1 MIIET
6 IRAVLLDDAAI
17 LAAFEQRIYPTQL
30 PDAPSYPA
38 IVLTKVNG
46 RGEYDYQG
54 DVGVE
59 EARVQV
65 DIYEQLRDDGT
76 GGYVSLVDLR
86 TLVRRRLSGFVG
98 GPASS
103 PVSCAIQTCM
113 CITDSDFP
121 VSDTERAGPRLRRR
135 LLEFMVWN
143 TEV

>member
-17 LAAFEQRIYPTQL
+17 LAAFEQRVYPTQL

-38 IVLTKVNG
+38 IVLTKING

-65 DIYEQLRDDGT
+65 DIYSEDGA
-76 GGYVSLVDLR
+76 SALIALR
-86 TLVRRRLSGFVG
+86 TLVRRRLSGFTG